1 MSKKLNQTG
10 YDYNIQK
17 RSLNHLFYTDDLK
30 LVAKDD
36 SDLECLLQI
45 VRKFSDDTGMS
56 FGLDKCAKATFER
69 GTLPKRASVEL
80 DRNKVIKDVEEGEV
94 YNYLVVDE
102 SDAIQH
108 AAMKD
113 KIRKECYRRVGAEVN
128 HANCIKAKNTL
139 ATLVVTIVNV

>member
-1 MSKKLNQTG
+1 MSKKLSQTG

-56 FGLDKCAKATFER
+56 FGLDKCAKATFEK

-128 HANCIKAKNTL
+128 HVNCIKAKNTL